1 MKKNLKFR
9 TLLRS
14 SATKNIREIEA
25 EMETESPS
33 RETIGIKYEVL
44 ETIENQ
50 LRDANVQV
58 MNLLLED
65 EAISSPD
72 LEKEQDMVVQY
83 EESFVRTK
91 RRVAKYL
98 QVRETGQQGRD
109 TLDPARSAQEGMS
122 SCKLPKMALPVFDG
136 TCLEWMGW
144 WSRFEMIHESAVL
157 SEVEKFQYLV
167 QSMKVGTRAD
177 RLVKSYP
184 LTTENYPKTLT
195 LEGLYDQ
202 VESHLRAL
210 ESLGVTTQ
218 QNASFLYPLV
228 ESSLPEDLL
237 RIWQRS
243 ALAGYGGD
251 ELELPI
257 TIDQRLERLLEFLRR
272 EVKGDQRL
280 EYMKEGF
287 GESSQRRNYGQHIAR
302 MHAAQITEAK
312 GRVTPLCLRCKGNHW
327 IQDCAGWRS
336 MTVTKRRDE
345 IRKFNA
351 CFRCLRVG
359 HVIATCRTQFRCSH
373 CKGFHHTVLH
383 LPRRVSME
391 DQDQRERQNT
401 EEPRISPGEQE
412 IALSGMHVRTAIPT
426 ALLATAR
433 VRLVGP
439 RGVGVTVRA
448 LLDQGSQSSFVHR
461 DLLHH
466 LTIPVHKVNAQIYGI
481 NDTKGE
487 HVKQMVSCSV
497 ASLTESGWTM
507 PIRAL
512 VVGRMTGILPGRDLR
527 IPVPSSWK
535 TLPLADPQFETSGRV
550 DVILGAD
557 VYGSLLL
564 PEVKYDE
571 KTQLCAQKTRLGWIV
586 SGKLPGEGEVGPHR
600 VYNIRVNYEENLDN
614 VLRQLGEVEEVPL
627 RHAKLDT
634 DEFCEELYKT
644 RSMAKMERHEKRSRT
659 PASRTGEK
667 ISEYFMSKEEYT
679 TGRVKLTKSK
689 DGCGSE
695 RVNGKADKLCPASAM
710 VKVTERKPCPDSSV
724 LKRPEE
730 STCPDC
736 SKVKGSMCPHCAKM
750 KEIGMLTCQDS
761 AKVKA
766 ELCPDSSR
774 VEVDREE
781 PSPELWP
788 KMPKD
793 RKGWKRFPDVKPK
806 DYDRLE
812 EKESDRR
819 ILSIDELA
827 EELMESYKEFP
838 PVHVKVDKCGNLDE
852 HWLRR
857 KIREDLCQVPPK
869 IPPYIRMSDSTKL
882 KVEKLREMACFLKST
897 NVLGDLQTGVVN
909 LDMVEELLKS
919 RPKCENRESV
929 LDIYEN
935 LDLEQRTLDIVQE
948 SNFENPNC
956 EEKMADSKLVQSH
969 VEICRGDEEPDDRSM
984 SISRYVAQHVPTAS
998 CCGYLQN
1005 GREREMQD
1013 IYDDAKISKEAA
1025 KKEKVEQPHEI
1036 SLSCQ
1041 LLQMNGNLNGNPTV
1055 GCSESLLDSRTSGVR
1070 YTESVCC
1077 NDLDTEICPLF
1088 EDSIGEELHNLLQPK
1103 VKPPHQESLI
1113 ENLTENDD
1121 IPGAIDE
1128 NHEEDSSIL
1137 ETTFVI
1143 EDEEPNEAIGT
1154 PRIEISEVSVIA
1166 KSEGKDS
1173 KEPMVRAEALDK
1185 KLCHDDPAHLN
1196 MVETDLNRP
1205 KEATSGIINVS
1216 TESKDKAAPVET
1228 VDPSTK
1234 DYLQSG
1240 EKAKLS
1246 RWKLIDSRCLEDFK
1260 ESENDDEKYSSS
1272 AYMEWPEILKKEVL
1286 KHEAL
1291 EKAVK
1296 QLRIGFYIA
1305 RDQMSEIAETLAN
1318 DGTEWKFNPP
1328 GAPHFGGLWEA
1339 GIKCF
1344 KYHFRRIIG
1353 ETLLT
1358 YEEFLTLIVQIE
1370 ACLNSRPLGPISGD
1384 PNDLAVLTPA
1394 HFLLTSP
1401 SCCVPEEDLLSA
1413 QLLPRWKMVQKM
1425 VQHLWRQWSADYI
1438 HNLQQRHKWR
1448 TPRPNVATGSLV
1460 LVREEHVPPAK
1471 WIMGRVVEIH
1481 PGKDGLVR
1489 VVSIR
1494 TKAGLLK
1501 RPLVK
1506 LALLPVPHSFAM
1518 TSGVPLSGI
1527 VLKRYA
1533 DLVIQEIED
1542 MFLANEIQMN
1552 YPPEDAAFPTDT
1564 VYMVEGPFLVKP
1576 LLLLLSC
1583 PKKSLRCLH
1592 ASPSQQQQYPLSWV
1606 CKAAALGLCQ
1616 ISARLRPLLAMRISF
1631 WLPLPIHLPF
1641 HNPRSQ
1647 HGQESIVECSSSPMF
1662 PVGDLEISEFG
1673 SPYSHYHSPCLVFL
1687 KIIYLDESIPENVKA
1702 RWNSFQD
1709 EIGELKKLK
1718 ILRCIMTDQTGPTFS
1733 FTVLVMP
1740 QDWHIQRSAIRDQ
1753 KPATKGWRCKKTTTY
1768 VSPRDAAE
1776 RDLGCTGDCEFEGL
1790 HEQLIRDRIVV
1801 GVRDKAL
1808 SERMQLDSELTL
1820 EKAVKMVRQQ
1830 EAVRQ
1835 QQVDLQR
1842 PSTSQKVNQVK
1853 FNSKKQ
1859 SPKQQQQP
1867 SRKKE
1872 KSAKTRSRCPK
1883 CGGFTHREGQAC
1895 RAEGQKCNLCSKTGH
1910 FANCC
1915 PDKQAKTAEVKAVSE
1930 LDEEIGF
1937 LLEVSAV
1944 EDSSNLDDDEGECRR
1959 RWTAEIQVNGEKVKF
1974 KLDSQA
1980 DVTCVPLCLF
1990 KKIMGQ
1996 QRLVKSDINLR
2007 AAEFSELQTVGMFIS
2022 TLRNGNYEIKEKI
2035 YVIRRLSEPLLSR
2048 RACELMNLARR
2059 IEVVATRINPIKE
2072 FPEVFEGLGQ
2082 IGNPYEIK
2090 LKPGAKTYAL
2100 HTHRRV
2106 TIPLMEELKTRLD
2119 IPGKELL
2126 DADALSRQ
2134 PLLTT
2139 EGGEDERPTSAH
2151 INAVLSSITDK
2162 DEMLTKIFEAQQ
2174 EDTTLK
2180 AVVNYLEQGWPDNN
2194 KMSQALLSYWHVKD
2208 ELGVQNGLLIR
2219 SCRLVIPAS
2228 MKLEIL
2234 NKLHAGH
2241 FGITKTRLRARETV
2255 WWPGI
2260 SEEIAET
2267 VRKCSVCIQE
2277 AVSKHE
2283 PLIPTNF
2290 PTRPWQKIGMDLFK
2304 FENKWYLVV
2313 IDYYS
2318 RFPEVVQLD
2327 RLTAN
2332 VVVRGCKS
2340 IFARHGI
2347 PETVVSDNGT
2357 QFGAAREFA
2366 NFARQY
2372 GFTHVTSSPRFPQS
2386 NGMAE
2391 AGVKIAKMILKK
2403 NLDPSLGLLE
2413 YRSTPLENGYSPAE
2427 LLMGRKLRTTLPI
2440 APENLNPK
2448 LVDSQTLKRKE
2459 GRRRK
2464 DMKSRYDRRYGA
2476 TDMEELS
2483 EGDTVWITDMRTW
2496 GIVKQKAST
2505 PSLKKGD
2512 VLRSCKKTSTYV
2524 SPRDAAERDLGCTV
2538 YFSRIITILR
2548 SEEIAETVRKC
2559 SVCIQEAVSKHEP
2572 LIPTN
2577 FPTRPWQKI
2586 GMDLFKFEN
2595 KWYLVVIDYYS
2606 RFPEVVQLDRLTAN
2620 VVVRGCKSIFARHGI
2635 PETVVSDNGT
2645 QFGAAREFANFARQ
2659 YGFTHVTSS
2668 PRFPQ
2673 SNGMAEAGVKIAKM
2687 ILKKNLDPSLGLL
2700 EYRSTP
2706 LENGYSPA
2714 ELLMG
2719 RKLRTTLPIAP
2730 ENLNPKLVDSQ
2741 TLKRKEGRRRKDMKS
2756 RYDRRYGATDMEELS
2771 EGDTVWITDMRT
2783 WGIVKQKASTPRS
2796 YLVDTPVGTLRRN
2809 RFHLRKGVTVQYPA
2823 DPSTPTFS
2831 GEELVEN
2838 EKTPVV
2844 DYPSNDSEDGQIRT
2858 R

>member
-1 MKKNLKFR
+1 MEKSKKLR

-14 SATKNIREIEA
+14 SATKSIRELDA
-25 EMETESPS
+25 ELEKESPS
-33 RETIGIKYEVL
+33 RETIRINFEVL
-44 ETIENQ
+44 ETNENQ
-50 LRDANVQV
+50 LRDVNSQI
-58 MNLLLED
+58 MTLMLED
-65 EAISSPD
+65 ETITPHD

-83 EESFVRTK
+83 KKNFIKTK
-91 RRVAKYL
+91 LRVAEYL
-98 QVRETGQQGRD
+98 QLKENEHQGRSN
-109 TLDPARSAQEGMS
+109 LDPIRSAQEGMS

-136 TCLEWMGW
+136 TCLEWMEW

-157 SEVEKFQYLV
+157 TEVEKFQYLV

-184 LTTENYPKTLT
+184 LTTENYPKVVKALQDRFGDKVILTEVYVRQLLKLVINNARKKTLT

-202 VESHLRAL
+202 VESHIRAL
-210 ESLGVTTQ
+210 ESLSVTTQ

-336 MTVTKRRDE
+336 MTVTGRRDE

-373 CKGFHHTVLH
+373 CKGFHHTALH

-466 LTIPVHKVNAQIYGI
+466 LTIPVHKVNAQIFGI

-512 VVGRMTGILPGRDLR
+512 VVGRMTGILPSRDLR

-614 VLRQLGEVEEVPL
+614 VLRQLGEVEEVSL

-644 RSMAKMERHEKRSRT
+644 RGMAKMERHEKRSRT

-679 TGRVKLTKSK
+679 TGRVKLTESK
-689 DGCGSE
+689 DRYGSE
-695 RVNGKADKLCPASAM
+695 RVKVKVDKLCPASAM
-710 VKVTERKPCPDSSV
+710 VKVTERKTCPDSSV

-736 SKVKGSMCPHCAKM
+736 SKFQ
-750 KEIGMLTCQDS
+750 IGLD
-761 AKVKA
+761 K
-766 ELCPDSSR
+766 
-774 VEVDREE
+774 EE

-793 RKGWKRFPDVKPK
+793 RKGWKRCPDIKPK
-806 DYDRLE
+806 EYDHLE
-812 EKESDRR
+812 EKENDRR
-819 ILSIDELA
+819 ILSVDEFA
-827 EELMESYKEFP
+827 EELLESYKEFP

-919 RPKCENRESV
+919 RPKCENRESE

-948 SNFENPNC
+948 SNVENPNC

-1070 YTESVCC
+1070 CTESVCC

-1103 VKPPHQESLI
+1103 VKPPHHESLI

-1143 EDEEPNEAIGT
+1143 EDEEPNKAIGT
-1154 PRIEISEVSVIA
+1154 PGIEISEVSVIA

-1196 MVETDLNRP
+1196 VVETDLNRP

-1286 KHEAL
+1286 KPEAL
-1291 EKAVK
+1291 EKAAK
-1296 QLRIGFYIA
+1296 QLRMGFYMA
-1305 RDQMSEIAETLAN
+1305 RDQMSKIAEILAN
-1318 DGTEWKFNPP
+1318 DGTEWKFSPP

-1344 KYHFRRIIG
+1344 RYHFRRIIG

-1370 ACLNSRPLGPISGD
+1370 ACLNSRPSGPISGD
-1384 PNDLAVLTPA
+1384 PSDLAVLTPA
-1394 HFLLTSP
+1394 HFLLTSS
-1401 SCCVPEEDLLSA
+1401 SCCVPEEDLLSV
-1413 QLLPRWKMVQKM
+1413 QLLPRWKMVQRM
-1425 VQHLWRQWSADYI
+1425 VQHLWRQWSTDYI

-1506 LALLPVPHSFAM
+1506 RALLPVPH
-1518 TSGVPLSGI
+1518 
-1527 VLKRYA
+1527 
-1533 DLVIQEIED
+1533 E
-1542 MFLANEIQMN
+1542 
-1552 YPPEDAAFPTDT
+1552 
-1564 VYMVEGPFLVKP
+1564 
-1576 LLLLLSC
+1576 LLC
-1583 PKKSLRCLH
+1583 
-1592 ASPSQQQQYPLSWV
+1592 W
-1606 CKAAALGLCQ
+1606 
-1616 ISARLRPLLAMRISF
+1616 F
-1631 WLPLPIHLPF
+1631 
-1641 HNPRSQ
+1641 
-1647 HGQESIVECSSSPMF
+1647 
-1662 PVGDLEISEFG
+1662 
-1673 SPYSHYHSPCLVFL
+1673 
-1687 KIIYLDESIPENVKA
+1687 
-1702 RWNSFQD
+1702 
-1709 EIGELKKLK
+1709 
-1718 ILRCIMTDQTGPTFS
+1718 
-1733 FTVLVMP
+1733 
-1740 QDWHIQRSAIRDQ
+1740 
-1753 KPATKGWRCKKTTTY
+1753 
-1768 VSPRDAAE
+1768 
-1776 RDLGCTGDCEFEGL
+1776 
-1790 HEQLIRDRIVV
+1790 
-1801 GVRDKAL
+1801 
-1808 SERMQLDSELTL
+1808 
-1820 EKAVKMVRQQ
+1820 
-1830 EAVRQ
+1830 
-1835 QQVDLQR
+1835 
-1842 PSTSQKVNQVK
+1842 PST
-1853 FNSKKQ
+1853 
-1859 SPKQQQQP
+1859 
-1867 SRKKE
+1867 R
-1872 KSAKTRSRCPK
+1872 
-1883 CGGFTHREGQAC
+1883 
-1895 RAEGQKCNLCSKTGH
+1895 
-1910 FANCC
+1910 
-1915 PDKQAKTAEVKAVSE
+1915 
-1930 LDEEIGF
+1930 
-1937 LLEVSAV
+1937 
-1944 EDSSNLDDDEGECRR
+1944 GE
-1959 RWTAEIQVNGEKVKF
+1959 
-1974 KLDSQA
+1974 
-1980 DVTCVPLCLF
+1980 
-1990 KKIMGQ
+1990 
-1996 QRLVKSDINLR
+1996 
-2007 AAEFSELQTVGMFIS
+2007 
-2022 TLRNGNYEIKEKI
+2022 
-2035 YVIRRLSEPLLSR
+2035 
-2048 RACELMNLARR
+2048 
-2059 IEVVATRINPIKE
+2059 
-2072 FPEVFEGLGQ
+2072 
-2082 IGNPYEIK
+2082 
-2090 LKPGAKTYAL
+2090 
-2100 HTHRRV
+2100 
-2106 TIPLMEELKTRLD
+2106 
-2119 IPGKELL
+2119 
-2126 DADALSRQ
+2126 
-2134 PLLTT
+2134 
-2139 EGGEDERPTSAH
+2139 
-2151 INAVLSSITDK
+2151 
-2162 DEMLTKIFEAQQ
+2162 
-2174 EDTTLK
+2174 
-2180 AVVNYLEQGWPDNN
+2180 
-2194 KMSQALLSYWHVKD
+2194 
-2208 ELGVQNGLLIR
+2208 
-2219 SCRLVIPAS
+2219 
-2228 MKLEIL
+2228 
-2234 NKLHAGH
+2234 
-2241 FGITKTRLRARETV
+2241 
-2255 WWPGI
+2255 
-2260 SEEIAET
+2260 
-2267 VRKCSVCIQE
+2267 
-2277 AVSKHE
+2277 
-2283 PLIPTNF
+2283 
-2290 PTRPWQKIGMDLFK
+2290 
-2304 FENKWYLVV
+2304 
-2313 IDYYS
+2313 
-2318 RFPEVVQLD
+2318 
-2327 RLTAN
+2327 
-2332 VVVRGCKS
+2332 
-2340 IFARHGI
+2340 
-2347 PETVVSDNGT
+2347 
-2357 QFGAAREFA
+2357 
-2366 NFARQY
+2366 
-2372 GFTHVTSSPRFPQS
+2372 
-2386 NGMAE
+2386 
-2391 AGVKIAKMILKK
+2391 
-2403 NLDPSLGLLE
+2403 
-2413 YRSTPLENGYSPAE
+2413 
-2427 LLMGRKLRTTLPI
+2427 
-2440 APENLNPK
+2440 
-2448 LVDSQTLKRKE
+2448 
-2459 GRRRK
+2459 
-2464 DMKSRYDRRYGA
+2464 
-2476 TDMEELS
+2476 
-2483 EGDTVWITDMRTW
+2483 
-2496 GIVKQKAST
+2496 
-2505 PSLKKGD
+2505 
-2512 VLRSCKKTSTYV
+2512 
-2524 SPRDAAERDLGCTV
+2524 
-2538 YFSRIITILR
+2538 
-2548 SEEIAETVRKC
+2548 
-2559 SVCIQEAVSKHEP
+2559 
-2572 LIPTN
+2572 
-2577 FPTRPWQKI
+2577 
-2586 GMDLFKFEN
+2586 
-2595 KWYLVVIDYYS
+2595 
-2606 RFPEVVQLDRLTAN
+2606 
-2620 VVVRGCKSIFARHGI
+2620 
-2635 PETVVSDNGT
+2635 
-2645 QFGAAREFANFARQ
+2645 
-2659 YGFTHVTSS
+2659 
-2668 PRFPQ
+2668 
-2673 SNGMAEAGVKIAKM
+2673 
-2687 ILKKNLDPSLGLL
+2687 
-2700 EYRSTP
+2700 
-2706 LENGYSPA
+2706 
-2714 ELLMG
+2714 
-2719 RKLRTTLPIAP
+2719 
-2730 ENLNPKLVDSQ
+2730 
-2741 TLKRKEGRRRKDMKS
+2741 
-2756 RYDRRYGATDMEELS
+2756 
-2771 EGDTVWITDMRT
+2771 
-2783 WGIVKQKASTPRS
+2783 
-2796 YLVDTPVGTLRRN
+2796 
-2809 RFHLRKGVTVQYPA
+2809 
-2823 DPSTPTFS
+2823 
-2831 GEELVEN
+2831 
-2838 EKTPVV
+2838 
-2844 DYPSNDSEDGQIRT
+2844 
-2858 R
+2858 